1 MRRFVV
7 VVIGLF
13 MLALG
18 AGSFVTAQ
26 DATPGATA
34 MASPMASPIASPGAG
49 TPIEIR
55 NFAYNPPTINV
66 PVGGSLTW
74 TNYDAVP
81 HTATADDGSFNS
93 DPLTNDS
100 EHYTYT
106 FDKSGSFP
114 YVCVFHPNMKGAVV
128 VE

>member
-7 VVIGLF
+7 IVAGLF
-13 MLALG
+13 ALALG

-26 DATPGATA
+26 DATPGAT
-34 MASPMASPIASPGAG
+34 PMASPAASPGAG

-55 NFAYNPPTINV
+55 NFSFNPPTINV
-66 PVGGSLTW
+66 PLGGSLTW
-74 TNYDAVP
+74 TNYDPVP

-100 EHYTYT
+100 QHYTYT
-106 FDKSGSFP
+106 FDKAGSFA
-114 YVCVFHPNMKGAVV
+114 YVCVFHPYMKGTVV

>member
-7 VVIGLF
+7 VVAGLF
-13 MLALG
+13 ALALG

-26 DATPGATA
+26 DATPGAT
-34 MASPMASPIASPGAG
+34 PMASPAASPGAG

-55 NFAYNPPTINV
+55 NFAFNPPTINV

-93 DPLTNDS
+93 NPLTSDTQ
-100 EHYTYT
+100 HYSYT
-106 FDKSGSFP
+106 FATAGSFP
-114 YVCVFHPNMKGAVV
+114 YVCVFHPYMKGTVV